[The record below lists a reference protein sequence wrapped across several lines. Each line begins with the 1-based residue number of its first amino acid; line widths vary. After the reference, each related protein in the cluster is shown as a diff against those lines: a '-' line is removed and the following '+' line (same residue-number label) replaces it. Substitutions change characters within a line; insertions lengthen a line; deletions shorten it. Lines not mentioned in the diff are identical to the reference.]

1 MIHALVELGYLDT
14 VGPVEIESIT
24 TQDIAAR
31 VRDAIEATM
40 DELTPAE
47 RTVAARLADLVYRC
61 WDRAVA
67 ALQAQIE
74 REHGLQ

>member
-47 RTVAARLADLVYRC
+47 RTAAARLADLVHRR